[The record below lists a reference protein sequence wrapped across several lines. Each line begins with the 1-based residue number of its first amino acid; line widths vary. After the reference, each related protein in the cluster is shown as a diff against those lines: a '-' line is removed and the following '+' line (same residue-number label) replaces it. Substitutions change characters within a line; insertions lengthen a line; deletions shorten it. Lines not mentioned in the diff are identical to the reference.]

1 MTAPSKTRKILYQL
15 VSPLHLSAG
24 PAEVARREGLLRA
37 WTSPVFHVDIAAPE
51 TGPAVIESQI
61 NVAMVFP
68 NLEAAASRWA
78 ESGYE
83 AVVIGCFSD
92 PGMDA
97 LREVTDCAV
106 IGPGEAA
113 LLAAAQFADRFS
125 VLSSEPTPNGLRRRI
140 RSMGLSDRF
149 VSERVV
155 GASVAELRRAP
166 EAAFDGMVAAAKACL
181 ADGADIL
188 VLGCLAMCF
197 VEGLPE
203 RLQKA
208 TGAPVINPVVAG
220 LKSAEAALSYG
231 IGRRR
236 VMPAA

>member
-1 MTAPSKTRKILYQL
+1 MTASSNTRKILYQL

-24 PAEVARREGLLRA
+24 PAEIARREALLRS
-37 WTSPVFHVDIAAPE
+37 WTSPAFQVDLASPE
-51 TGPAVIESQI
+51 TGPEVIESQI
-61 NVAMVFP
+61 DVALAFP
-68 NLEAAASRWA
+68 HLEAAARRWTA
-78 ESGYE
+78 DGYE

-92 PGMDA
+92 PAVDA
-97 LREVTDCAV
+97 LRELTDSAV

-125 VLSSEPTPNGLRRRI
+125 VLSSEPSPSGLRRRI
-140 RSMGLSDRF
+140 RAMGLGDRF

-155 GASVAELRRAP
+155 GASVAELRRTP
-166 EAAFDGMVAAAKACL
+166 EATFEGMVAAAKACL

-188 VLGCLAMCF
+188 VLGCLSMCF
-197 VEGLPE
+197 AEDVPE

-208 TGAPVINPVVAG
+208 TGFPVINPVIAG

-231 IGRRR
+231 IGRRPVR
-236 VMPAA
+236 PAA